1 MISILLAFKHWE
13 TNLGLWKCSVKF
25 NSSKCCPNG
34 IFLGPFRNLKIGA
47 KMAFH
52 NYLKLFYIWDIVCWC
67 VFCQKT
73 ARRVT
78 IIFLVISILL
88 MDWKKIENG
97 GKEKEEKFKITPNC
111 DAWREILL
119 VFWFWLAFFILGL
132 VVFNVLRNWGNDNS
146 MR

>member
-1 MISILLAFKHWE
+1 MISILLAFKLWE
-13 TNLGLWKCSVKF
+13 SNLCLCKCSVKF
-25 NSSKCCPNG
+25 SSSKCCPNA
-34 IFLGPFRNLKIGA
+34 IYLGPLRNLKIAA
-47 KMAFH
+47 KMTSH

-67 VFCQKT
+67 VFYQKT

-78 IIFLVISILL
+78 IIFYVISMLH

-97 GKEKEEKFKITPNC
+97 SKEKEEKFKITPNC